1 MIKVENLRMRTLA
14 SLKSEGKKVA
24 FICGNRETDQKNIS
38 SKKKSFEGF
47 DCNIVPM
54 MYVLGET
61 ALKDECKLIDADTKA
76 IVADN
81 EVSNYIV
88 IVDGQHRY
96 TAAICKEIPAEN
108 LILFEDY
115 TGANTK
121 KLLATA
127 NINSK
132 PWSSSD
138 FIGGAVLFQPENKI
152 AKFAKELSDR
162 NFPISTIGKIM
173 CFAYGKL
180 GKPQFA
186 KIMAG
191 KDVEIKTLNLE
202 RAKKFM
208 EAAEV
213 KFEDYF
219 IASRYLIDVVIKLI
233 DDDKAKEDDIFNAIR
248 KLSPEIVKQILN
260 AKSDEKSGILKNALN
275 SLMSA

>member
-1 MIKVENLRMRTLA
+1 
-14 SLKSEGKKVA
+14 
-24 FICGNRETDQKNIS
+24 
-38 SKKKSFEGF
+38 
-47 DCNIVPM
+47 M
-54 MYVLGET
+54 MYVLGEK
-61 ALKDECKLIDADTKA
+61 ASKDECKLIDADTNA
-76 IVADN
+76 VVADN
-81 EVSNYIV
+81 EVNKYIV

-96 TAAICKEIPAEN
+96 SAAIRKEIPAEN

-138 FIGGAVLFQPENKI
+138 FIGGAVLFQPENEI

-162 NFPISTIGKIM
+162 KFPISTIGKIM

-208 EAAEV
+208 EAADV
-213 KFEDYF
+213 KFKNDF
-219 IASRYLIDVVIKLI
+219 IASRYLIDAVIKLI

-248 KLSPEIVKQILN
+248 NLSPEIVKQILN
-260 AKSDEKSGILKNALN
+260 AKSDEKSGILKNALI
-275 SLMSA
+275 SLMNA